1 MAPMAAELAVEA
13 GLAGLAAKLAA
24 ESGLAGL
31 AGGLAA
37 EATAMVAERAAES

>member
-1 MAPMAAELAVEA
+1 MAGLAVE
-13 GLAGLAAKLAA
+13 LEA
-24 ESGLAGL
+24 EVGLAGL